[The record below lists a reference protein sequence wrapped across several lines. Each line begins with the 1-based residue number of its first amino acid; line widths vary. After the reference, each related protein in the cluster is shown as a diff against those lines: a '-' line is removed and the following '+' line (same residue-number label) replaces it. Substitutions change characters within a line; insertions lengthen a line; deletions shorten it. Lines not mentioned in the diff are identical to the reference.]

1 MTRALFS
8 TLLAL
13 GLPLALTACGNQRDL
28 RPAPGNT
35 LPPAP
40 FARAEPLTAAEL
52 LELDPQAAPERNVE
66 LRRES
71 EEREDD
77 PFDLPPEG

>member
-1 MTRALFS
+1 MIRPLSAILVLS
-8 TLLAL
+8 LLAL
-13 GLPLALTACGNQRDL
+13 PSCARKTDL
-28 RPAPGNT
+28 QPAAGES

-40 FARAEPLTAAEL
+40 YGRSTPLTSAEL
-52 LELDPQAAPERNVE
+52 LELGPMVAPERRIE

-77 PFDLPPEG
+77 PFDLPPDQ

>member
-1 MTRALFS
+1 MI
-8 TLLAL
+8 
-13 GLPLALTACGNQRDL
+13 
-28 RPAPGNT
+28 RPAAIALCLAATATLPACASRTDLQPAAGEQ

-40 FARAEPLTAAEL
+40 YGRATPLSSAEL
-52 LELDPQAAPERNVE
+52 LELPPMAAPERRIE

-77 PFDLPPEG
+77 PFDLPPDE

>member
-1 MTRALFS
+1 MIRLLPA
-8 TLLAL
+8 LLAAVAL
-13 GLPLALTACGNQRDL
+13 VALPSCARRADL
-28 RPAPGNT
+28 QPAAGEQ

-40 FARAEPLTAAEL
+40 YGRAAPLTSSEL
-52 LELDPQAAPERNVE
+52 LELPPMAAPERRIE

-77 PFDLPPEG
+77 PFDLPPEQ

>member
-1 MTRALFS
+1 MIRPAAALLVLS
-8 TLLAL
+8 LTLLPSCARR
-13 GLPLALTACGNQRDL
+13 TDL
-28 RPAPGNT
+28 QPVAGEQ

-40 FARAEPLTAAEL
+40 YGRAVPLTSAEL
-52 LELDPQAAPERNVE
+52 LELPPLAAPERRIE

-77 PFDLPPEG
+77 PFDLPPDQ

>member
-1 MTRALFS
+1 MRRVAIVTAAA
-8 TLLAL
+8 LAL
-13 GLPLALTACGNQRDL
+13 VACGRKEDL
-28 RPAPGNT
+28 QPAAGAT
-35 LPPAP
+35 RPPAP
-40 FARAEPLTAAEL
+40 YGAEDPLTAAEL
-52 LELDPQAAPERNVE
+52 LELDPLAAPERSVE